1 MTDRSFTKNLGF
13 ISLMDI
19 PDDKEIVAAV
29 IVMKDDAG
37 EFTSTMVP
45 VDQER
50 MPSAETQD
58 LICGH
63 AATAL
68 EFASMGIGS

>member
-1 MTDRSFTKNLGF
+1 MADQSIKKNMGF
-13 ISLMDI
+13 ISLDMI
-19 PDDKEIVAAV
+19 PDDQEIVAAV
-29 IVMKDDAG
+29 IVLKDDAG
-37 EFTSTMVP
+37 EYTSTMIP
-45 VDQER
+45 VDQDQ